1 MVRSRRF
8 QEVVFLVVGLITPV
22 GVLTVNG
29 SAYVMRHLPEF
40 QTTLAV
46 CAFISNLSLQGLAVY
61 ATLGHARRRWTP
73 LYTEYRTIII
83 ALACAGVLAWS
94 LLGAYLTYISMR
106 DPNRLPDLTSVLVAL
121 FLILLPVVTVVI
133 GRRLD
138 RKKSPP
144 HAREALRSK
153 PS

>member
-1 MVRSRRF
+1 MVRNRRL

-46 CAFISNLSLQGLAVY
+46 CAFVSNLSLQGLAVY

-73 LYTEYRTIII
+73 LYTEYRTVVIG
-83 ALACAGVLAWS
+83 LAAAGVLAWS
-94 LLGAYLTYISMR
+94 LFGAYLTFISMR
-106 DPNRLPDLTSVLVAL
+106 DPNRLPDLVSVLVAL
-121 FLILLPVVTVVI
+121 FLILLPVVTVAV

-144 HAREALRSK
+144 REREALRRR